1 MAKNKKQ
8 NYQTEDE
15 NEIIRFFIILAV
27 VVIITL
33 GFYLFTK
40 NVVKKVNVN
49 RPDAVTQGSIDYST
63 VTVGTMLGKPDSEY
77 YVMVYD
83 NEDTLAPTYKY
94 VVNVY
99 EEDEEKLPV
108 YFIDLGN
115 ALNKKYVSKDGN
127 GNASAKKINELSFGK
142 VTLIKVENGKIA
154 NYFDGIEAIKEELNY
169 EENSQ

>member
-1 MAKNKKQ
+1 MAKSKKQ

-15 NEIIRFFIILAV
+15 NEVIRFFIILAV

-49 RPDAVTQGSIDYST
+49 RPDAVQQGEIDYT
-63 VTVGTMLGKPDSEY
+63 KVTVGTMLGKPDSEY
-77 YVMVYD
+77 YVIAYD
-83 NEDTLAPTYKY
+83 TEDTLAPTYKY

-99 EEDEEKLPV
+99 EEDDNKLPV
-108 YFIDLGN
+108 YYIDLNN
-115 ALNKKYVSKDGN
+115 ALNEKYIAKDGN
-127 GNASAKKINELSFGK
+127 VNKSAKTIDELSLGK

-154 NYFDGIEAIKEELNY
+154 KYFDGIEEIKTELKY

>member
-1 MAKNKKQ
+1 
-8 NYQTEDE
+8 
-15 NEIIRFFIILAV
+15 
-27 VVIITL
+27 
-33 GFYLFTK
+33 
-40 NVVKKVNVN
+40 
-49 RPDAVTQGSIDYST
+49 
-63 VTVGTMLGKPDSEY
+63 
-77 YVMVYD
+77 MVYD